1 MKNAFFWLPLF
12 LLGFSLAAQTPF
24 QVKVINQ
31 GAESRPERLTDFN
44 GKLIFRAR
52 TAAQGVEPW
61 ISDGTEAGTFLL
73 RDINDNPAVSTGN
86 SNPDNFTVYKGAVYF
101 KARDASNGDEL
112 WVTDGTTAG
121 TKMVKNI
128 HPTANGNPIDIVIY
142 KNLLFFTAT
151 DNTSSSE
158 LWVSDGTEAGTRLFL
173 DINPGTAVGNPGGKT
188 VIGDFMYFSAS
199 NGANGNE
206 IWRTDG
212 TVAGTKMVKD
222 IRTGTGNSLPSRFFG
237 FKNQVFFRASD
248 GTTGTELWKT
258 DGTEAGTVLV
268 KDINPGAGNS
278 SPDNFYIAD
287 GRLFFTATDAANGTE
302 IWTTDGTA
310 AGTVL
315 YADLN
320 PKGSSNPSNF
330 TEVVPGIQLLTAND
344 SIIGNEPYLLINLN
358 GFSDTALI
366 QDINPGPAGSDAG
379 FFVNNGHVM
388 YFSATTAKLGT
399 ELYAYPLGAGIDT
412 VQLISDINPGTGD
425 AKVQELVRSG
435 KFIFF
440 RANNGKDSLQLWA
453 VEARTAELQ
462 LREMDKNLSPGDTLR
477 FGNVE
482 VGKTAS
488 RTLRLINTGNAPL
501 VIFDDGSSSLNAFYA
516 TLANDILQ
524 GGDST
529 TIRIEFTPLKTG
541 PATELLSI
549 ISFSAS
555 NKSYPIVLQG
565 TGIVTVAAPAI
576 GVSANGATVANGTA
590 LSFGTVQVGK
600 DTTRTISIRNTGN
613 AALAISNVQTTGA
626 QFAVG
631 MVPASIAPD
640 SSVNVTVKYTPSGA
654 GAHTGSLSFT
664 TNVPGA
670 ATFAI
675 NFNGT
680 GSPATQVVE
689 PHVFGV
695 EVFPNPAAEDLFV
708 RTNQSVRS
716 GLATLLSADGKPLRQ
731 LPLSYQETL
740 HIGLKGLPAGIY
752 LLRLQDETRS
762 AFVKILKK

>member
-1 MKNAFFWLPLF
+1 
-12 LLGFSLAAQTPF
+12 
-24 QVKVINQ
+24 
-31 GAESRPERLTDFN
+31 
-44 GKLIFRAR
+44 
-52 TAAQGVEPW
+52 
-61 ISDGTEAGTFLL
+61 
-73 RDINDNPAVSTGN
+73 
-86 SNPDNFTVYKGAVYF
+86 
-101 KARDASNGDEL
+101 
-112 WVTDGTTAG
+112 
-121 TKMVKNI
+121 
-128 HPTANGNPIDIVIY
+128 
-142 KNLLFFTAT
+142 
-151 DNTSSSE
+151 
-158 LWVSDGTEAGTRLFL
+158 
-173 DINPGTAVGNPGGKT
+173 
-188 VIGDFMYFSAS
+188 
-199 NGANGNE
+199 
-206 IWRTDG
+206 
-212 TVAGTKMVKD
+212 MVKD
-222 IRTGTGNSLPSRFFG
+222 IRTGTSNSLPSRFFG

-287 GRLFFTATDAANGTE
+287 GRLFFTASDGTNGTE

-315 YADLN
+315 YTDFNA
-320 PKGSSNPSNF
+320 KGSSNPSNF
-330 TEVVPGIQLLTAND
+330 TEVVPGVQLFTAND
-344 SIIGNEPYLLINLN
+344 SLIGNEPYLLINLN
-358 GFSDTALI
+358 GFSDTALV

-399 ELYAYPLGAGIDT
+399 ELYAFALGASVDS
-412 VQLISDINPGTGD
+412 VQLVADINPGTGD

-453 VEARTAELQ
+453 IEAPTAELQ
-462 LREMDKNLSPGDTLR
+462 VKEMNKNLAPGDTLH

-482 VGKTAS
+482 VGKTAT
-488 RTLRLINTGNAPL
+488 RDLKLINTGKAPL
-501 VIFDDGSSSLNAFYA
+501 VIFDDGSSALNAFYA
-516 TLANDILQ
+516 TLANDVLK

-541 PATELLSI
+541 PETELLSI

-555 NKSYPIVLQG
+555 NKTYPIVLRG
-565 TGIVTVAAPAI
+565 TGIVTVTAPAI
-576 GVSANGATVANGTA
+576 SVSANGAAVANGTA
-590 LSFGTVQVGK
+590 LSFGTVQVSK
-600 DTTRTISIRNTGN
+600 DTSRTITIRNTGN

-626 QFAVG
+626 QFTVG
-631 MVPASIAPD
+631 AIPASIAPD
-640 SSVNVTVKYTPSGA
+640 STVNVIVKYTPSGA
-654 GAHTGSLSFT
+654 GAHTGSLSFA

-670 ATFAI
+670 GTFTV

-680 GSPATQVVE
+680 GAPATQVVE

-695 EVFPNPAAEDLFV
+695 EVFPNPVAEDLFI
-708 RTNQSVRS
+708 RTNQTVRS
-716 GLATLLSADGKPLRQ
+716 GLATLMSADGKPVRQ
-731 LPLSYQETL
+731 IPLSQQENL